1 MVTPRIPDV
10 GSIILNRTLAIALA
24 AGLFVAF
31 AQETG
36 GSFEVA
42 SIKPS
47 NPNAVGLSITADT
60 GRFLASN
67 APLKALI
74 TFAFDIPDNRLVG
87 APKFVDSAR
96 FDIVAKLPRKNVPIE
111 QLRPMLQTLLTD
123 RFKMAFHRETRDFP
137 FYALIVD
144 KNGPKIS
151 ATEATEGSGPAGM
164 RNNGPGNWSAT
175 GTSMAILAN
184 VLTRQTG
191 MTVQDRTGLSRVYNF
206 TLRWTPDRA
215 PQPPLEGA
223 AGTAVEGGG
232 DGQSLLS
239 AIRDQLG
246 LKLELRKGPLPV
258 IVVDQLQSQPIEN

>member
-1 MVTPRIPDV
+1 MVKLRIPDL
-10 GSIILNRTLAIALA
+10 GSIILNRLLAVGVA

-31 AQETG
+31 SQGTG

-74 TFAFDIPDNRLVG
+74 TFAFDIPDNRLVD

-96 FDIVAKLPRKNVPIE
+96 FDIIAKLPRKDVPIE
-111 QLRPMLQTLLTD
+111 QLRPMVQILLTD
-123 RFKMAFHRETRDFP
+123 RFKLAFHRETRDFP

-151 ATEATEGSGPAGM
+151 ATESTEGTSPAGM

-175 GTSMAILAN
+175 RASMAILAN

-191 MTVQDRTGLSRVYNF
+191 VSVQDMTGLSGVYNF
-206 TLRWTPDRA
+206 TLQWTPDRA

-223 AGTAVEGGG
+223 AGTAVEGGS
-232 DGQSLLS
+232 DGPSLLS

-246 LKLELRKGPLPV
+246 LKLELRKGPLPI